1 MKDESFIIRIS
12 DDDRKKLEIIKEVYG
27 ISKAEAVRRGIQRMY
42 RTALIEQKK
51 KGKNH
56 DVREQKE
63 RNYRKECRG
72 QKDMPA
78 RP

>member
-1 MKDESFIIRIS
+1 MKDESFKIRLS
-12 DDDRKKLEIIKEVYG
+12 EDDLKKLDTIKEVYG

-51 KGKNH
+51 KGK
-56 DVREQKE
+56 
-63 RNYRKECRG
+63 
-72 QKDMPA
+72 

>member
-51 KGKNH
+51 KGK
-56 DVREQKE
+56 K
-63 RNYRKECRG
+63 
-72 QKDMPA
+72 P
-78 RP
+78 